1 MLFNSYTYILVF
13 FPLVALIYFSLSR
26 ARLTLA
32 AKAALVIASLVFYGW
47 WNPAY
52 VPLLV
57 CSILFN
63 YAVGAVLAKS
73 FGRAKGASQKAVLIL
88 GLAGNIACLGY
99 FKYANFLIEIVRG
112 ALGVNLPA
120 LPIVLPLG
128 ISFFT
133 FTQIAYLVD
142 AYLGQ
147 TREYDFLNYLLFVT
161 FFPHLLAGPI
171 LHHAEMM
178 PQFDRLKNKIFQKSN
193 LTLGLALFFIG
204 LFKKTAL
211 ADMFAGYANIGF
223 AHPERL
229 SFVEAWVASLSFS
242 LQLYFDFSG
251 YTDMALGCARI
262 LGIRMPVNFNSP
274 YKSLNIQDF
283 WRRWHITLSRFLRNY
298 VYIPLGGNRSGEAR
312 TLANLFLTF
321 VIGGIWHGAGYTF
334 LAWGALHGA
343 AMVVHRLW
351 IRLHIKLPRALAWFL
366 TFGFVNLAWV
376 FFRARDFTTAAG
388 MLRAMAGLERPFTL
402 PNYWFSDLGHLR
414 ETGWQF
420 GYFWEHGEVY
430 WHPIVLMAIFLL
442 WTIFGRNSNVFIEK
456 FKPNW
461 MTALVLA
468 AMTAYGLL
476 CVMQTSEFLYF
487 QF

>member
-32 AKAALVIASLVFYGW
+32 AKAALIIASLVFYGW

-63 YAVGAVLAKS
+63 YAVGAVLARS
-73 FGRAKGASQKAVLIL
+73 TGHGRAASKKAVLML

-99 FKYANFLIEIVRG
+99 FKYANFLLEILRG
-112 ALGVNLPA
+112 AFGLDLPA
-120 LPIVLPLG
+120 LPVVLPLG

-142 AYLGQ
+142 AYLGE
-147 TREYDFLNYLLFVT
+147 TTEYDFLNYLLFVT

-211 ADMFAGYANIGF
+211 ADTFAGYANVGF
-223 AHPERL
+223 DHPERL
-229 SFVEAWVASLSFS
+229 SLVEAWVASLSFS

-251 YTDMALGCARI
+251 YTDMALGGARI

-274 YKSLNIQDF
+274 YKAVNIQDF

-298 VYIPLGGNRSGEAR
+298 IYIPLGGNRSGEAR
-312 TLANLFLTF
+312 TLINLFLTF
-321 VIGGIWHGAGYTF
+321 LIGGIWHGAGYTF

-343 AMVVHRLW
+343 AMVVHRFWVRRHL
-351 IRLHIKLPRALAWFL
+351 KLPRALAWLVTFL
-366 TFGFVNLAWV
+366 FVNLAWV
-376 FFRARDFTTAAG
+376 FFRAKDFSAAAA

-402 PNYWFSDLGHLR
+402 PNYWFHDLGHLR

-430 WHPIVLMAIFLL
+430 WHPLALLAVFLL
-442 WTIFGRNSNVFIEK
+442 WTMFGRNSNACIEK
-456 FKPNW
+456 FRPNW
-461 MTALVLA
+461 LTALTLA
-468 AMTAYGLL
+468 AMTAYGLV
-476 CVMQTSEFLYF
+476 CVMHTSEFLYF

>member
-283 WRRWHITLSRFLRNY
+283 WRRWHITLSRFLRN
-298 VYIPLGGNRSGEAR
+298 
-312 TLANLFLTF
+312 
-321 VIGGIWHGAGYTF
+321 
-334 LAWGALHGA
+334 
-343 AMVVHRLW
+343 
-351 IRLHIKLPRALAWFL
+351 
-366 TFGFVNLAWV
+366 
-376 FFRARDFTTAAG
+376 
-388 MLRAMAGLERPFTL
+388 
-402 PNYWFSDLGHLR
+402 
-414 ETGWQF
+414 
-420 GYFWEHGEVY
+420 
-430 WHPIVLMAIFLL
+430 
-442 WTIFGRNSNVFIEK
+442 
-456 FKPNW
+456 
-461 MTALVLA
+461 
-468 AMTAYGLL
+468 
-476 CVMQTSEFLYF
+476 
-487 QF
+487 